1 VDEIDEEV
9 IDSPEGWVASH
20 IRRYVKTGGVKGHE
34 WRKGV
39 FTLLLTTRGRKTGKL
54 HRTALIY
61 GRDGDGYVVVAS
73 NGGSRQHPSWYRNL
87 TANPDVYVQ
96 VESKVF
102 PARARTAS
110 GDERAPLWK
119 MMNNIWSYYE
129 GYQRKTARE
138 IPVVVL
144 EPTGPPQAAR
154 P

>member
-20 IRRYVKTGGVKGHE
+20 IRRYVKTSGEKGHQ

-61 GRDGDGYVVVAS
+61 GRDGDAYVVVGS
-73 NGGSRQHPSWYRNL
+73 NAGSRRHPAWYHNL
-87 TANPDVYVQ
+87 SANPDVYVQ
-96 VESKVF
+96 VKSEVF
-102 PARARTAS
+102 PARARTAT
-110 GDERAPLWK
+110 GEERARLWK
-119 MMNNIWSYYE
+119 MMSTIWPYYE
-129 GYQRKTARE
+129 GYQRKTKRE

-144 EPTGPPQAAR
+144 EPR

>member
-20 IRRYVKTGGVKGHE
+20 IRRYVKTGGAKGHE

-61 GRDGDGYVVVAS
+61 GHVGDGYCVVGS
-73 NGGSRQHPSWYRNL
+73 NNGSREHPSWYRNL
-87 TANPDVYVQ
+87 TANPEVYVQ

-102 PARARTAS
+102 PARARTVS

-119 MMNNIWSYYE
+119 MMNNIWPYYE
-129 GYQRKTARE
+129 GYQRKTARQ

-144 EPTGPPQAAR
+144 EPTGPSQAAR